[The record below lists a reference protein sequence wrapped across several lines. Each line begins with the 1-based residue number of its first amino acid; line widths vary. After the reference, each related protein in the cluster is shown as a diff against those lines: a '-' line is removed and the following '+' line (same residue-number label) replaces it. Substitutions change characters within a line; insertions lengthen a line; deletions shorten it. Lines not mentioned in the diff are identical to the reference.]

1 MYTSTKQ
8 ILNQLQEREKQF
20 SFKRQLS
27 SRKSFE
33 NRKNSRVSLRRESIM
48 DTKYNEDRDS
58 SINQQII
65 KKERVI
71 KEGVMVVTGRE
82 GGNSQGNMKRL
93 SIFNLRK
100 QSKMIDNETI

>member
-1 MYTSTKQ
+1 
-8 ILNQLQEREKQF
+8 
-20 SFKRQLS
+20 
-27 SRKSFE
+27 
-33 NRKNSRVSLRRESIM
+33 M

-82 GGNSQGNMKRL
+82 GGNS
-93 SIFNLRK
+93 
-100 QSKMIDNETI
+100 